1 MLNNYSQALHYLRC
15 SVPNTKH
22 RYPGTLGLDRQKEI
36 LRLLGDP
43 QNKIKVIH
51 LAGTSGKGSTATY
64 LSHLL
69 ASHNFKVGLSL
80 SPHLIDIRERF
91 QINNQLISQKE
102 FVQYLNQITPVI
114 EQVKLSKF
122 GKPTFFEI
130 LMALSFYIFYK
141 KKVDYAVIETGMG
154 GLLDGS
160 NVVTNPNKVV
170 LITRLG
176 LDHTQILGSNISAI
190 ATQKAGIIHLNN
202 PVFSSQ
208 QLKSAQKVLDSVAQK
223 NDTSV
228 FYLKPK
234 INIKNIKRK
243 NLFLTYDFSFQDF
256 SLDTLKLNTIALYQ
270 VENSA
275 LALAVFVFLSQR
287 DSFLLKDSQIRSTL
301 ANLRFYGRAD
311 LYQHQGHYLILDGAH
326 NPQKMS
332 ALVKSL
338 KLFFPNQKF
347 TFLLAFKKRKDFSK
361 MLKSLIPL
369 AGDIIIT
376 QFYVTSQDMIQVSEP
391 LGNLTKIFKK
401 NNFSSYQI
409 IIDNHQAL
417 NVALATNQHVVV
429 TGSLYLLG
437 DIYHANPN
445 LFRH

>member
-1 MLNNYSQALHYLRC
+1 M
-15 SVPNTKH
+15 
-22 RYPGTLGLDRQKEI
+22 
-36 LRLLGDP
+36 
-43 QNKIKVIH
+43 
-51 LAGTSGKGSTATY
+51 
-64 LSHLL
+64 
-69 ASHNFKVGLSL
+69 
-80 SPHLIDIRERF
+80 
-91 QINNQLISQKE
+91 
-102 FVQYLNQITPVI
+102 
-114 EQVKLSKF
+114 
-122 GKPTFFEI
+122 
-130 LMALSFYIFYK
+130 
-141 KKVDYAVIETGMG
+141 
-154 GLLDGS
+154 
-160 NVVTNPNKVV
+160 
-170 LITRLG
+170 
-176 LDHTQILGSNISAI
+176 
-190 ATQKAGIIHLNN
+190 
-202 PVFSSQ
+202 
-208 QLKSAQKVLDSVAQK
+208 
-223 NDTSV
+223 
-228 FYLKPK
+228 
-234 INIKNIKRK
+234 
-243 NLFLTYDFSFQDF
+243 
-256 SLDTLKLNTIALYQ
+256 
-270 VENSA
+270 
-275 LALAVFVFLSQR
+275 AVFVFLSQR